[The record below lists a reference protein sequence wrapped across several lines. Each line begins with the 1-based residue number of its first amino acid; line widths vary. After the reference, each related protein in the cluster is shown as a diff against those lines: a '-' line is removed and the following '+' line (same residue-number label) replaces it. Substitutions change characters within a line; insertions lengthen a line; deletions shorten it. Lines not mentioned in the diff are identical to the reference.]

1 MLNTEDK
8 KLVAGEVAQ
17 ILEEKIMTIHHELQ
31 ALSSSLQ
38 NDTKSS
44 AGDKHETSRAM
55 NQLEQEKLQHQLA
68 ELLRQK
74 EILLQTD
81 TNIPHSVITAGSL
94 FQTNKGNFYISI
106 PLGRIQFSNNELIV
120 ISPLSPLGK
129 AFLGR
134 KIGDEVEYSNTV
146 YTIIEIV

>member
-17 ILEEKIMTIHHELQ
+17 ILEEKIMTIHHELHE
-31 ALSSSLQ
+31 LSEGLQ

-81 TNIPHSVITAGSL
+81 TTIPHSTITSGSL
-94 FQTNKGNFYISI
+94 FQTDKGNFYISI
-106 PLGRIQFSNNELIV
+106 PLGRIQTSHKELIV
-120 ISPLSPLGK
+120 ISPQSPLGK

-134 KIGDEVEYSNTV
+134 TKGDLVEYNNSI
-146 YTIIEIV
+146 YSILEIV